1 VKHKGCRI
9 SWANHRIVF
18 NPRYLPGIIHNLNQL
33 IAKTDFWEN
42 PATPH
47 QTFEKIKYLISRKQE
62 QYQRSLSILQDIE
75 AALELLESSVD
86 EQLLQEVQINLTQ
99 LQQEIEIAQTRK
111 LLSNPYNSRG
121 ALLTITTEIGDIQ
134 AQNWASML
142 FRMYYLWGLSHLHQ
156 VCGLDINDKEKGN
169 ISYALEI
176 TGRYAYG

>member
-1 VKHKGCRI
+1 M
-9 SWANHRIVF
+9 SWANQRTVF
-18 NPRYLPGIIHNLNQL
+18 DLRYLTVRIHNLNQL

-42 PATPH
+42 VATAH
-47 QTFEKIKYLISRKQE
+47 QTSEKIKYFISKRQE
-62 QYQRSLSILQDIE
+62 KYQRSLSILQDIE

-99 LQQEIEIAQTRK
+99 LQQEIETAQIRQ

-134 AQNWASML
+134 AQNWASIL